1 MVCLKNNLEGYKMEN
16 KKNRIY
22 ISTLVIFWITFAFF
36 ILVISN
42 IFVMNAID
50 QFNRFLFF
58 SSGIVLSCLG
68 IALIVLASKAKF
80 NKISKAFF
88 ILTGASTAGIVVGSV
103 LHNLAYA
110 LFIKL
115 FGEGFWAGMG
125 DEPVF
130 FILATVVCPVALLVG
145 IIGSIVLIV
154 KKKVIPK

>member
-1 MVCLKNNLEGYKMEN
+1 MEN

-58 SSGIVLSCLG
+58 SSGIVLFCLG

-88 ILTGASTAGIVVGSV
+88 ILTGASAAGIVVGSV
-103 LHNLAYA
+103 LHNLVYA

-115 FGEGFWAGMG
+115 FGEGFWGMG

-130 FILATVVCPVALLVG
+130 FIFAIIVCPLALLVG
-145 IIGSIVLIV
+145 IIGGIVLIA
-154 KKKVIPK
+154 KKKVVLQ